1 MLCINVCF
9 NNFTPLHKLKPN
21 ISVFHLLSLRPGL
34 ISIFLFAERALMLRN
49 YLSLMPF
56 IPRPPGLYSCTLQSL
71 AIDNFFTSKGSLSD
85 SVLQPLIKVS
95 FLYKCLSNYLR
106 IFTQIILSNNMNI
119 KHDLHVK
126 SKTKLKLLNTSEAS
140 VWLPSHLNEKNK
152 FLDKEVIQLTT
163 NVLNLPKK

>member
-1 MLCINVCF
+1 M
-9 NNFTPLHKLKPN
+9 
-21 ISVFHLLSLRPGL
+21 FHLLSFRPGL

-126 SKTKLKLLNTSEAS
+126 SKTKLKLLNTSEAT
-140 VWLPSHLNEKNK
+140 VFD
-152 FLDKEVIQLTT
+152 FLRTLI
-163 NVLNLPKK
+163 KKLISW